1 MRGFA
6 RNAPGLIIAR
16 MTHPTVPSAAPSTRL
31 PAAPAEV
38 LDPSGSPRFGAYEGT
53 LPEVD
58 LTRRMGLSG
67 LTGRLRR
74 LATRKHWTYG
84 CVATREVF
92 AGFAVVDLGYASN
105 AFVFVAD
112 LAGGHLVSDESFLGL
127 PGVSAHVA
135 PRPGEGALARFRGGG
150 GSFTW
155 ERPPGQSAYH
165 VSIVT
170 PRVRLEATLETT
182 GAPPMLAALLPLVT
196 GDVDCTQKGNL
207 LPLAGTLEADG
218 RRFALD
224 GGHGGF
230 DYTQG
235 LFGRHTAWRWA
246 FALGRA
252 QDGTPVGLN
261 VTSGLSDAAKNENV
275 LWTPDRLAP
284 LPPPRFAFDPAR
296 PMEPWRIDTADGALQ
311 LRFTP
316 AGRHLEERSL
326 GLVSSRFLQV
336 AGTFAGTMRTPD
348 GRTLEVEGLPGVTED
363 QRVKW

>member
-1 MRGFA
+1 MA
-6 RNAPGLIIAR
+6 
-16 MTHPTVPSAAPSTRL
+16 L
-31 PAAPAEV
+31 PAAPADV
-38 LDPSGSPRFGAYEGT
+38 LDASGSPRFGAYEGSVAA
-53 LPEVD
+53 VD
-58 LTRRMGLSG
+58 LTRRTGLEG
-67 LTGRLRR
+67 LKGRLRR

-84 CVATREVF
+84 CVATSELF
-92 AGFAVVDLGYASN
+92 AGFAVVDLGYAAN

-135 PRPGEGALARFRGGG
+135 PRPAEGARAQFRGGG
-150 GSFTW
+150 ASLTW
-155 ERPPGQSAYH
+155 ERPAGQGAYR
-165 VSIVT
+165 VSIST
-170 PRVRLEATLETT
+170 PKVRLDATLETA
-182 GAPPMLAALLPLVT
+182 GAPPMLTAILPLVA

-207 LPLAGTLEADG
+207 LPLSGTLTADG
-218 RRFALD
+218 RSFALD
-224 GGHGGF
+224 GGFGGF

-235 LFGRHTAWRWA
+235 LFGRRTAWRWA

-252 QDGTPVGLN
+252 RDGTPVGLN

-284 LPPPRFAFDPAR
+284 LPPPRFAFDPNR
-296 PMEPWRIDTADGALQ
+296 PMEPWTIDTADGALQ

-316 AGRHLEERSL
+316 AGRHLEEKAL
-326 GLVSSRFLQV
+326 GLISSHFLQV
-336 AGTFAGTMRTPD
+336 AGTFSGTVRAPD